1 MSELPDSLVRIV
13 QAFVEDDDLALW
25 FESLED
31 MSVASRFAEIRA
43 TVARMRRTEGTEEVA
58 HATSLLGTP
67 QVYESV
73 LGTVRELRAGKCA
86 GPCGG
91 GDDSPS

>member
-1 MSELPDSLVRIV
+1 MIDLPDSLVRVV

-31 MSVASRFAEIRA
+31 LSVQARFAEIRA
-43 TVARMRRTEGTEEVA
+43 TVARIRHVPGAEEIA
-58 HATSLLGTP
+58 HATSLLGAP

-73 LGTVRELRAGKCA
+73 LGTVRELRA
-86 GPCGG
+86 
-91 GDDSPS
+91 SR

>member
-1 MSELPDSLVRIV
+1 MSELPDSLVRVV
-13 QAFVEDDDLALW
+13 QAFVEDGDLALW

-31 MSVASRFAEIRA
+31 LTIAARFAEIRA
-43 TVARMRRTEGTEEVA
+43 TVARMRQTEGTEEIA
-58 HATSLLGTP
+58 HATGLLGTP
-67 QVYESV
+67 QVYEAV
-73 LGTVRELRAGKCA
+73 LGTVRELRAGRCA